1 MTAPEPAR
9 DDRPTAV
16 PAPET
21 PATGSPATGPAN
33 GTSAGSKAS
42 AANEAAGSANGT
54 PAGST
59 PGGSA
64 ATGSTAAGSAA
75 TGSTA
80 AESSPAT
87 ATEQRER
94 DGVGEVV
101 LRLDGVVKTFPG
113 VRALDGVQLEVRA
126 GEVHCLLGQNGAGK
140 STLIKVLAGVHHAD
154 EGSITWL
161 GEPFAPASPQAAMR
175 AGIATIYQE
184 LDLVDDLSVAENAFL
199 GHEESRAGFLR
210 RGSTAHR
217 TRQILA
223 RLGHEHISPRR
234 LVRSLPAAGKQ
245 IVSMARALSHDARL
259 IVMDEPSAVL
269 AHDEVENLFRIIR
282 ELTAQG
288 IAVIYIS
295 HRLEEIRDI
304 GDRVTVLKDGRTTA
318 ANLPARST
326 PTRELVSRMTGRTIE
341 YVFPPREV
349 KTGTTPLLQVE
360 GLTRAGEFADAS
372 LTVKA
377 GEIVGIAGLVG
388 SGRSELLE
396 TIFGARRADSGT
408 VTLNGKRITSIG
420 AAVRA
425 GMGMAPEERKS
436 QALLLDEP
444 IYRNM
449 TLATFSGYARGGF
462 TDVDK
467 ERSASAETADA
478 LELRPRDVSRPVRTL
493 SGGNQQK
500 VVVGRWLLGGTKLLL
515 LDEPTRGVDVGAR
528 AELYQVIADLAAR
541 GVGVLLVSSEVPEV
555 LGLADRVLVMR
566 EGHLIH
572 EAPAS
577 EIDEATV
584 LDLVM
589 AGSLMEGEPA

>member
-1 MTAPEPAR
+1 MTAPEERAEPTTAEPA
-9 DDRPTAV
+9 
-16 PAPET
+16 
-21 PATGSPATGPAN
+21 
-33 GTSAGSKAS
+33 
-42 AANEAAGSANGT
+42 
-54 PAGST
+54 
-59 PGGSA
+59 
-64 ATGSTAAGSAA
+64 
-75 TGSTA
+75 A
-80 AESSPAT
+80 AES
-87 ATEQRER
+87 
-94 DGVGEVV
+94 VGEVV
-101 LRLDGVVKTFPG
+101 LRLEGVVKTFPG
-113 VRALDGVQLEVRA
+113 VRALDGVELEVRA

-154 EGSITWL
+154 EGSVTWL
-161 GEPFAPASPQAAMR
+161 GESFAPASPQAAMR

-199 GHEESRAGFLR
+199 GHEESRGGFLR
-210 RGSTAHR
+210 RRSTAAK
-217 TRQILA
+217 TREILG
-223 RLGHEHISPRR
+223 RLGHAHISPRS

-245 IVSMARALSHDARL
+245 IVSMARALSHDAKL

-282 ELTAQG
+282 ELTSHG

-318 ANLPARST
+318 ANLPARGT

-341 YVFPPREV
+341 YVFPPRVEA
-349 KTGTTPLLQVE
+349 TPREPLLVVE
-360 GLTRAGEFADAS
+360 GLTRDGEFADAS
-372 LTVKA
+372 LTVGA

-396 TIFGARRADSGT
+396 TIFGARRADRGT
-408 VTLNGKRITSIG
+408 VTLDGKRITTIG
-420 AAVRA
+420 AAVKH

-436 QALLLDEP
+436 QALLLDLP

-449 TLATFSGYARGGF
+449 TLSSFAGYARGGF
-462 TDVDK
+462 TDTGR
-467 ERSASAETADA
+467 ERAAASQTADL
-478 LELRPRDVSRPVRTL
+478 LELRPRDVGRAVRTL

-528 AELYQVIADLAAR
+528 AELYQVIHDLAAR

-572 EAPAS
+572 EAPAD

-589 AGSLMEGEPA
+589 AGSLMEGDAA

>member
-1 MTAPEPAR
+1 ML
-9 DDRPTAV
+9 V
-16 PAPET
+16 
-21 PATGSPATGPAN
+21 
-33 GTSAGSKAS
+33 
-42 AANEAAGSANGT
+42 
-54 PAGST
+54 
-59 PGGSA
+59 
-64 ATGSTAAGSAA
+64 
-75 TGSTA
+75 
-80 AESSPAT
+80 
-87 ATEQRER
+87 
-94 DGVGEVV
+94 
-101 LRLDGVVKTFPG
+101 
-113 VRALDGVQLEVRA
+113 
-126 GEVHCLLGQNGAGK
+126 
-140 STLIKVLAGVHHAD
+140 GVHHAD
-154 EGSITWL
+154 EGSVTWL
-161 GEPFAPASPQAAMR
+161 GESFAPASPQAAMR

-199 GHEESRAGFLR
+199 GHEESRGGFLR
-210 RGSTAHR
+210 RRSTAAK
-217 TRQILA
+217 TREILG
-223 RLGHEHISPRR
+223 RLGHAHISPRS
-234 LVRSLPAAGKQ
+234 LVRSLPAVGKQ

-282 ELTAQG
+282 ELTSHG

-318 ANLPARST
+318 ANLPARGT
-326 PTRELVSRMTGRTIE
+326 PTRDLVSRMTGRTIE
-341 YVFPPREV
+341 YVFPPRVEA
-349 KTGTTPLLQVE
+349 TPREPLLVVDR
-360 GLTRAGEFADAS
+360 LTREGEFADAS
-372 LTVKA
+372 LTVGA

-408 VTLNGKRITSIG
+408 VTLDGKRIHTIG
-420 AAVRA
+420 AAVRH

-436 QALLLDEP
+436 QALLLDLP

-449 TLATFSGYARGGF
+449 TLSSFAGYARGGF
-462 TDVDK
+462 TNTGK
-467 ERSASAETADA
+467 ERVAAAKTADL
-478 LELRPRDVSRPVRTL
+478 LELRPRDVGRAVRTL

-528 AELYQVIADLAAR
+528 AELYQVIHDLAAR

-572 EAPAS
+572 EAPAD